1 LIIGY
6 IFISSQIGIIWVE
19 EIAKFKFASP
29 IPEDVIPINLPDSLN
44 KAPPELP
51 WVIGMEI

>member
-1 LIIGY
+1 M
-6 IFISSQIGIIWVE
+6 VE